1 MTLEN
6 IGDLEKAKFIKN
18 SLTESSVRT
27 SQGDVVAND
36 AFSRF
41 RVSTPSVIFN
51 SMEANGTKTLLFSE
65 NTDGGAS
72 ISYLANKSAH
82 KFETTTASGDKAT
95 RSSKKLAEY
104 VPGTSLM
111 VFCTGIFG
119 QGASNSRQ
127 RMGLLDD
134 QNGIFFEQKDG
145 LMGITLRTYTSGTA
159 VDTHYTQADWNLDKL
174 DGTGISGKTLDRTKT
189 NIYIIDLQ
197 WLGVGRIRLAVDI
210 DGVIVPVHQILNAN
224 IKSDVYM
231 TTPRLPVR
239 YEVEN
244 TDTSTALDDF
254 RMICTSVITE
264 GLPAT
269 DPFPRSINNGIVGV
283 TTSTTE
289 DPIIS
294 LRLKAAFANKANL
307 RIKDLSTV
315 TTARADHLFR
325 LYVNAT
331 LTGASWADA
340 DGIAQ
345 RDVAASAVSG
355 GTLLASFYSSQLNQI
370 VIDSL
375 SNNQFVLGSEL
386 DGTTDIFTITAQAFT
401 GTDVAYAAIDY
412 EELY

>member
-1 MTLEN
+1 MALEN
-6 IGDLEKAKFIKN
+6 IGDLEKGKFIQD
-18 SLTESSVRT
+18 SETTSSVRM
-27 SQGDVVAND
+27 SYGDAVSND

-41 RVSTPSVIFN
+41 RVSTPTVIFD
-51 SMEANGTKTLLFSE
+51 SMEANGAKDLLFSKNE
-65 NTDGGAS
+65 DGGAT
-72 ISYLANKSAH
+72 ITYLANKSAH

-119 QGASNSRQ
+119 AGADKSRQ
-127 RMGLLDD
+127 RMGLFDA

-145 LMGITLRTYTSGTA
+145 VMGITLRTYTSGSA
-159 VDTHYTQADWNLDKL
+159 VDTHYTQSSWNIDTL
-174 DGTGISGKTLDRTKT
+174 DGTGISEKTLDKAKT

-224 IKSDVYM
+224 SKTDVYM
-231 TTPRLPVR
+231 TTPRLPVT

-254 RMICTSVITE
+254 RMICSSVITE

-269 DPFPRSINNGIVGV
+269 DPIPRSINNGIVGV
-283 TTSTTE
+283 GTSTTE
-289 DPIIS
+289 APVIS
-294 LRLKAAFANKANL
+294 MRLKAAFANNANL
-307 RIKDLSTV
+307 RIKDLSTL
-315 TTARADHLFR
+315 TTARGDHLFR
-325 LYVNAT
+325 LYVNPT
-331 LTGASWADA
+331 LTGASFADV

-345 RDVAASAVSG
+345 KDVAASAVSG

-375 SNNQFVLGSEL
+375 TNNQFVLGSEI
-386 DGTTDIFTITAQAFT
+386 DGTPDIFTLTAQILT
-401 GTDVAYAAIDY
+401 GTDTAYAAIDY